1 MPFKKKGDRVDI
13 HVWLRVQHAEV
24 LDAICKKY
32 EISRAEAIG
41 GLIED
46 YQLNHKDQKNDN
58 A

>member
-13 HVWLRVQHAEV
+13 HVWLRVDHAEA

-46 YQLNHKDQKNDN
+46 YQLNHTKDKTNG
-58 A
+58 